1 MIILD
6 DLRVEMTGYRKEM
19 TELADVLNIQKA
31 KERIAELNAE
41 TAKDGFWDDLE
52 NSQKV
57 LRETKALERKIEKFN
72 KLNDSLEDLI
82 TLIELS
88 IEEDDDSSIEEIKAD
103 SEKFK
108 QKLEEEK
115 LSTLLTGEYDSA
127 NAILT
132 FHAGAGGTEAQDW
145 AEMLYRMYN
154 HWAERHN
161 YKVTLMDYL
170 DGDDAGMKSASI
182 LIEGDNAYGY
192 MKSESGVHRL
202 VRISPFDASGRR
214 HTSFAALEVMPEI
227 DDSIEVDIRP
237 EDIEMEVYRSSGA
250 GGQKVNKTSSAV
262 RLIHKPTGIV
272 VSCQTQRSQYQNKD
286 YAMKMLR
293 SKLVEIKER
302 EHLEKIEDIKG
313 VQREIAWGS
322 QIRSYVFMPYT
333 LAKDHRTGFENGNI
347 QAVMDGDIDGFIN
360 AYLKSLSHG
369 TLEK

>member
-19 TELADVLNIQKA
+19 TELADVLNIKKA
-31 KERIAELNAE
+31 KERIEELNQE

-52 NSQKV
+52 NSQNV

-72 KLNDSLEDLI
+72 KLNESLEDLI

-88 IEEDDDSSIEEIKAD
+88 IEEDDDSSVEEIKSDAD
-103 SEKFK
+103 AFK
-108 QKLEEEK
+108 KKLEEEK
-115 LSTLLTGEYDSA
+115 LSTLLTGEYDGS

-154 HWAERHN
+154 RWAERHD

-170 DGDDAGMKSASI
+170 DGDEAGLKSATI
-182 LIEGDNAYGY
+182 LIEGENAYGY

-202 VRISPFDASGRR
+202 VRISPFDSSGRR

-293 SKLVEIKER
+293 AKLVEIKER

-333 LAKDHRTGFENGNI
+333 LAKDHRTSFENGNI

-369 TLEK
+369 TIEK